1 MRGERYQNGMVMLL
15 TVLVFAA
22 IPLLVNLP
30 AWWFLWVPVEAAL
43 AVLPAVFLREVDI
56 GTSPRSP
63 GDVRE
68 TLSSTLR
75 TAGVSMTAAPGA
87 VSAQVNALSTVRFR
101 SRITEAGAVLSY
113 QVRPTVAGWALLAIL
128 GVSVVGS
135 TVAIVLTV
143 ALAWQARR
151 FARVRGSSAMAASAP
166 ASTPSAS
173 DQVRGLLVGSLSF
186 GLHMAEQAYEAQRK
200 AYTDARVLAVLGA
213 FALWTV
219 LLVGL
224 FLALNGLNL
233 LTGRWETPIIGATSA
248 AFLTGGVLLAGMRRR
263 YGPPLSRYG
272 GWKDRLGDAMGR
284 EMARTAPEPG
294 SASSFELLLDAST
307 QVPDWLDAQR
317 KAGLSADP
325 GIAFVVL
332 VLTASCASMIVN
344 ALYAALFGALSV
356 VPIWASIAAVLAG
369 ITAWIWY
376 RWRRREDTRLAESKS
391 AWDAHVR
398 ALRARMDR
406 FLEEM

>member
-15 TVLVFAA
+15 TGLVFAA

-30 AWWFLWVPVEAAL
+30 AWWFLCAPVEAAL
-43 AVLPAVFLREVDI
+43 RALPAAFLRGGEI

-63 GDVRE
+63 GD
-68 TLSSTLR
+68 
-75 TAGVSMTAAPGA
+75 G
-87 VSAQVNALSTVRFR
+87 
-101 SRITEAGAVLSY
+101 
-113 QVRPTVAGWALLAIL
+113 
-128 GVSVVGS
+128 
-135 TVAIVLTV
+135 
-143 ALAWQARR
+143 RR
-151 FARVRGSSAMAASAP
+151 MAASAA

-213 FALWTV
+213 FVLWTV

-272 GWKDRLGDAMGR
+272 GGEGRPGDAPGRGRGRKAPPPGAAGSVAILLPASTPIPDWLPAPRQARLGA
-284 EMARTAPEPG
+284 APG
-294 SASSFELLLDAST
+294 SA
-307 QVPDWLDAQR
+307 
-317 KAGLSADP
+317 
-325 GIAFVVL
+325 
-332 VLTASCASMIVN
+332 
-344 ALYAALFGALSV
+344 
-356 VPIWASIAAVLAG
+356 
-369 ITAWIWY
+369 
-376 RWRRREDTRLAESKS
+376 
-391 AWDAHVR
+391 VR
-398 ALRARMDR
+398 
-406 FLEEM
+406 

>member
-1 MRGERYQNGMVMLL
+1 MRGERYQNGMVILL

-63 GDVRE
+63 GAVRE
-68 TLSSTLR
+68 TLSSALR
-75 TAGVSMTAAPGA
+75 TAGVSMTAAPAA
-87 VSAQVNALSTVRFR
+87 VAAHVNALSTVRFR
-101 SRITEAGAVLSY
+101 SRVTEAGAVLSY

-128 GVSVVGS
+128 GVSVVGR

-213 FALWTV
+213 FVLWTV

-272 GWKDRLGDAMGR
+272 GWGGR
-284 EMARTAPEPG
+284 PGGGVGPGEGRTAAPPG
-294 SASSFELLLDAST
+294 GGGSFLLLPPAPHP
-307 QVPDWLDAQR
+307 Q
-317 KAGLSADP
+317 P
-325 GIAFVVL
+325 GR
-332 VLTASCASMIVN
+332 
-344 ALYAALFGALSV
+344 
-356 VPIWASIAAVLAG
+356 P
-369 ITAWIWY
+369 
-376 RWRRREDTRLAESKS
+376 
-391 AWDAHVR
+391 
-398 ALRARMDR
+398 
-406 FLEEM
+406 

>member
-1 MRGERYQNGMVMLL
+1 MRGERCQNGMVMLL
-15 TVLVFAA
+15 TVLVFVA

-151 FARVRGSSAMAASAP
+151 FARVRRSSAMAASAP
-166 ASTPSAS
+166 ASTPSARG
-173 DQVRGLLVGSLSF
+173 QVRGVLVRSLSF

-213 FALWTV
+213 FVLWTV

-272 GWKDRLGDAMGR
+272 GGEERLGGGTGR
-284 EMARTAPEPG
+284 GRGPTGPPPG
-294 SASSFELLLDAST
+294 AGGSLENLLPAT
-307 QVPDWLDAQR
+307 NPH
-317 KAGLSADP
+317 P
-325 GIAFVVL
+325 
-332 VLTASCASMIVN
+332 
-344 ALYAALFGALSV
+344 LSV
-356 VPIWASIAAVLAG
+356 PAPPPAP
-369 ITAWIWY
+369 
-376 RWRRREDTRLAESKS
+376 
-391 AWDAHVR
+391 
-398 ALRARMDR
+398 
-406 FLEEM
+406 

>member
-15 TVLVFAA
+15 TVLVFVA

-30 AWWFLWVPVEAAL
+30 AWWFLWVPVEAA
-43 AVLPAVFLREVDI
+43 
-56 GTSPRSP
+56 
-63 GDVRE
+63 
-68 TLSSTLR
+68 
-75 TAGVSMTAAPGA
+75 
-87 VSAQVNALSTVRFR
+87 
-101 SRITEAGAVLSY
+101 
-113 QVRPTVAGWALLAIL
+113 LAIL

-151 FARVRGSSAMAASAP
+151 FARVRGSSAMAASAQ

-213 FALWTV
+213 FVLWTV

-248 AFLTGGVLLAGMRRR
+248 AFLTGGV
-263 YGPPLSRYG
+263 
-272 GWKDRLGDAMGR
+272 
-284 EMARTAPEPG
+284 
-294 SASSFELLLDAST
+294 
-307 QVPDWLDAQR
+307 
-317 KAGLSADP
+317 
-325 GIAFVVL
+325 
-332 VLTASCASMIVN
+332 
-344 ALYAALFGALSV
+344 
-356 VPIWASIAAVLAG
+356 
-369 ITAWIWY
+369 
-376 RWRRREDTRLAESKS
+376 
-391 AWDAHVR
+391 
-398 ALRARMDR
+398 
-406 FLEEM
+406 

>member
-213 FALWTV
+213 FVLWTV
-219 LLVGL
+219 LLV
-224 FLALNGLNL
+224 
-233 LTGRWETPIIGATSA
+233 
-248 AFLTGGVLLAGMRRR
+248 
-263 YGPPLSRYG
+263 
-272 GWKDRLGDAMGR
+272 
-284 EMARTAPEPG
+284 
-294 SASSFELLLDAST
+294 
-307 QVPDWLDAQR
+307 
-317 KAGLSADP
+317 
-325 GIAFVVL
+325 
-332 VLTASCASMIVN
+332 
-344 ALYAALFGALSV
+344 ALFVALSV

>member
-43 AVLPAVFLREVDI
+43 AVLPA
-56 GTSPRSP
+56 
-63 GDVRE
+63 
-68 TLSSTLR
+68 
-75 TAGVSMTAAPGA
+75 
-87 VSAQVNALSTVRFR
+87 
-101 SRITEAGAVLSY
+101 
-113 QVRPTVAGWALLAIL
+113 
-128 GVSVVGS
+128 
-135 TVAIVLTV
+135 V

-213 FALWTV
+213 FVLWTV

-272 GWKDRLGDAMGR
+272 GGEERLGGALGR
-284 EMARTAPEPG
+284 ERGRTAPPPG
-294 SASSFELLLDAST
+294 
-307 QVPDWLDAQR
+307 
-317 KAGLSADP
+317 
-325 GIAFVVL
+325 
-332 VLTASCASMIVN
+332 
-344 ALYAALFGALSV
+344 GARSL
-356 VPIWASIAAVLAG
+356 
-369 ITAWIWY
+369 
-376 RWRRREDTRLAESKS
+376 
-391 AWDAHVR
+391 
-398 ALRARMDR
+398 
-406 FLEEM
+406 